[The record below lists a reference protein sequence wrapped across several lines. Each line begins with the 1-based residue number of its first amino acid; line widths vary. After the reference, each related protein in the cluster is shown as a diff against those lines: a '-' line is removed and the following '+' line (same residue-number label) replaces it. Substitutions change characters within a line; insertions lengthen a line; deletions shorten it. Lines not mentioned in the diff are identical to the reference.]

1 MIYNI
6 FYNSNKE
13 IVWSTTGLINDAIKS
28 AQAELGNSHVALE
41 SENLPD
47 GDFYLNSDA
56 TALVEKSIF
65 DFTFSTTTPA
75 IDEVVN
81 VTGVPV
87 GTEVFKDGESMGVM
101 SDTTLTLTIQEPGQ
115 YVIKF
120 KKLHY
125 KEHSGTTVNVKRYGE

>member
-13 IVWSTTGLINDAIKS
+13 IVWSTTGLINDTIIS
-28 AQAELGNSHVALE
+28 AQTDLGHSHVALD
-41 SENLPD
+41 SDNLPD
-47 GDFYLNSDA
+47 GNFYLNSDA

-65 DFTFSTTTPA
+65 NCVFSTTNPA
-75 IDEVVN
+75 VDEVVN
-81 VTGVPV
+81 VTGVPA
-87 GTEVFKDGESMGVM
+87 GTEVFKDGESMGTM
-101 SDTTLTLTIQEPGQ
+101 TDTTLTLTVQEPGQ

-125 KEHSGTTVNVKRYGE
+125 KLHSGTTITVKRYGQ

>member
-13 IVWSTTGLINDAIKS
+13 IVWSTTGLINDGIKS